1 MSSLPEA
8 AAVGA
13 APAPGGSPAPEQSP
27 GRAGPSMIARI
38 PNSAALIVFLVAEV
52 VFFSARSPY
61 FLNWDN
67 GANILTA
74 IAITGV
80 LAAGA
85 TLLLISGQFD
95 LSVGSGV
102 GFVGLLLVELQPH
115 LGTPRAVVLAVAGGL
130 AIGVVNGFLV
140 NVLGINA
147 LITTLGT
154 LAIFRGLT
162 LSIGKGQNIAVNGF
176 DWAVARPFL
185 SIPVPAIVFVAV
197 AIVFALLMRFTVYG
211 REMYAIGSNPNAARL
226 VGIRVKRNLFIA
238 FTVSG
243 LCMGLAGLLNTSLIG
258 SSSGTSGTGLELAA
272 VTAVILGGTSLQG
285 GTGGV
290 FGTIVGLL
298 IVGVLS
304 NGLTLLNIDSSWQQ
318 VATGSLLILAVAFDR
333 LRVTLLQRRG

>member
-1 MSSLPEA
+1 MSDSAVTPGPHAVAAGGPPATPEPSAGRLPA
-8 AAVGA
+8 LAK
-13 APAPGGSPAPEQSP
+13 
-27 GRAGPSMIARI
+27 I
-38 PNSAALIVFLVAEV
+38 PNSAALVVFLILEIVFFA
-52 VFFSARSPY
+52 ANSPY

-67 GANILTA
+67 ATNILTA
-74 IAITGV
+74 ISITGV

-85 TLLLISGQFD
+85 TLLLVSGQFD

-115 LGTPRAVVLAVAGGL
+115 LGTAQAVLVAVAGGV
-130 AIGVVNGFLV
+130 AIGLLNGFLV

-162 LSIGKGQNIAVNGF
+162 LAVGEGQNIAVNGF
-176 DWAVARPFL
+176 DWAIARPFL
-185 SIPVPAIVFVAV
+185 DLPVPALVFVAV
-197 AIVFALLMRFTVYG
+197 AVVFALIMSFTVYG
-211 REMYAIGSNPNAARL
+211 REMYAIGANSNAARL
-226 VGIRVKRNLFIA
+226 VGIRVKRNLFLA
-238 FTVSG
+238 FVISG
-243 LCMGLAGLLNTSLIG
+243 LCMALAGLLNTSLIG
-258 SSSGTSGTGLELAA
+258 SSSGTTGTGLELAA

-290 FGTIVGLL
+290 FGTIIGLL

-304 NGLTLLNIDSSWQQ
+304 NGLTLMNVDSSWQQ

-333 LRVTLLQRRG
+333 LRASLLSGLR